1 MWLPRK
7 TDHSNMSQMSRLQ
20 GVDFFRV
27 LAIVAVI
34 AIHTQPFADGK
45 LGDDVDA
52 SLVANQVARF
62 AVPFFFILAGFFWGR
77 KVEEARG
84 DFRPTISTIKKLAIV
99 FAAWSLIHLLPFNI
113 VAALEHGPLGPI
125 KSVYWNISGALN
137 DPVDTLFRGTQ
148 YHLWFLPALISS
160 VAIASVFVHYRKQS
174 LLALTACLFFVI
186 ALLGSSYRTTPL
198 GIAASFDF
206 TYGPFFSLIFFVTG
220 YFLHSRQQTRLWLP
234 IGVTSA
240 ILGVLLHSLE
250 VHWLN
255 STWQASLAP
264 AYVLGT
270 YFFGLG
276 IALIALSNRA
286 MFNVGMTSSVGPLV
300 LGIYASHIIFVELL
314 EPLDV
319 LWRGEILWSVSYV
332 GLVFYLSLLLARQLA
347 KYPGTRM
354 LVS

>member
-1 MWLPRK
+1 MHP
-7 TDHSNMSQMSRLQ
+7 MSRLQ
-20 GVDFFRV
+20 SVDFFRV

-34 AIHTQPFADGK
+34 AIHTQPFSDGE
-45 LGDDVDA
+45 LGDELDA
-52 SLVANQVARF
+52 SVVANQVARF

-84 DFRPTISTIKKLAIV
+84 AFAPTISTIKKLAIV
-99 FAAWSLIHLLPFNI
+99 FAAWSLIYLLPFNI
-113 VAALEHGPLGPI
+113 VAALEHGPLGPV
-125 KSVYWNISGALN
+125 KSVYWNISGALA
-137 DPVDTLFRGTQ
+137 DPVDTLLRGTQ

-160 VAIASVFVHYRKQS
+160 FATASIFVYYRKQS

-186 ALLGSSYRTTPL
+186 ALLGSSYKTTPL
-198 GIAASFDF
+198 GLAGSFDF

-220 YFLHSRQQTRLWLP
+220 YFLHIPQPTRPWLP
-234 IGVTSA
+234 VGVTTA
-240 ILGVLLHSLE
+240 VLGALLHSLE
-250 VHWLN
+250 VYSLN
-255 STWQASLAP
+255 SAWQASLAP

-276 IALIALSNRA
+276 IALIALSNRS

-319 LWRGEILWSVSYV
+319 LWRGDVLWSVSYV

-347 KYPGTRM
+347 KYPRTKI